1 MCMSVLFPLR
11 HNPSHPPRGVDSI
24 YKSTPQCPQIFKLKL
39 KFSAPQKNQ
48 FDIFTSCDIY
58 RLVIKQNT
66 HTAELLPVS
75 DKDKSSSKK
84 SNKALK
90 SIVSSVGEL
99 EANPSVLNV
108 IEQCCKD
115 AGVTTELVYG
125 VLREG
130 LTATIPTE
138 SVVDGVIESGEK
150 PDYNVRHKYML
161 TALELLKH
169 LKDKNVVAVTGIFND
184 PDISADA
191 ERILSLRRGINGK
204 G

>member
-1 MCMSVLFPLR
+1 MIKQTAEILPTE
-11 HNPSHPPRGVDSI
+11 
-24 YKSTPQCPQIFKLKL
+24 KST
-39 KFSAPQKNQ
+39 
-48 FDIFTSCDIY
+48 
-58 RLVIKQNT
+58 
-66 HTAELLPVS
+66 
-75 DKDKSSSKK
+75 KK
-84 SNKALK
+84 KVNKAITL
-90 SIVSSVGEL
+90 INSSMEL
-99 EANPSVLNV
+99 EANPSASSV
-108 IEQCCKD
+108 IEECCRK